1 MKSLNFRGF
10 GAKLRKCEER
20 HQDGII
26 LPQGLDEETF
36 ATLERVVAAK
46 RPQDIEDIP
55 TEEIARLFA
64 FSVLYLGIFETEPLF
79 NDGFYSRLNSKKGLL
94 AKRRVL

>member
-20 HQDGII
+20 HQDGIV

-36 ATLERVVAAK
+36 KIIERVVAAK
-46 RPQDIEDIP
+46 CPKDIEDIP

-64 FSVLYLGIFETEPLF
+64 FSELYLGVFEAEPLF

-94 AKRRVL
+94 ARRRVL